1 VRDARP
7 RFCHAVNMVQ
17 HADADDFSYAEPDDP
32 RLKRFFIRLIERM
45 SGQPYLK
52 WLYEDH
58 LANPLPDESFW
69 DAAVRRLELQIVCNE
84 EALARWPREGP
95 LIVVSN
101 HPFGVLDG
109 VVICHLVSRV
119 RDDFRVLTNAILMR
133 AGAIREFL
141 LPIDFTESEE
151 AVKTNLQS
159 RAAAKAHLVGGGC
172 LIIFPA
178 GGVSTTP
185 TPWHRHAVDAEWKTY
200 TGRLIAQAKAPVAPV
215 FFAGQNS
222 RMFQLA
228 SHISLTLR
236 LSLLFKEVHDRI
248 GSELHVR
255 IGEALPYDR
264 LPATGDRQA
273 FMRHL
278 REMTYRLGEG
288 VPQPKNPRVKRPRK
302 APKHARQP
310 YHGKKAAK

>member
-1 VRDARP
+1 
-7 RFCHAVNMVQ
+7 M
-17 HADADDFSYAEPDDP
+17 ADADPDSFSYAEPDDP
-32 RLKRFFIRLIERM
+32 RLKRFVIRLIERM

-58 LANPLPDESFW
+58 LANPLPGESFW
-69 DAAVRRLELQIVCNE
+69 DAAVRRLELGIVCNTDT
-84 EALARWPREGP
+84 LAAWPKEGP

-109 VVICHLVSRV
+109 VVICHLVARV
-119 RDDFRVLTNAILMR
+119 REDFRVLTNSVLMR
-133 AGAIREFL
+133 AKEVREFM

-151 AVKTNLQS
+151 AMKTNLES
-159 RAAAKAHLVGGGC
+159 RAAAKAHLLGGGC
-172 LIIFPA
+172 LIVFPA

-185 TPWHRHAVDAEWKTY
+185 TPWHKRAVDAEWKTY

-228 SHISLTLR
+228 SHISMTLR

-255 IGEALPYDR
+255 IGEAVPFEK

-278 REMTYRLGEG
+278 REMTYSLGEG
-288 VPQPKNPRVKRPRK
+288 VPAPGKSHEKRPRR
-302 APKHARQP
+302 APKPAQP
-310 YHGKKAAK
+310 TSSRKPAVK

>member
-1 VRDARP
+1 MTHDA
-7 RFCHAVNMVQ
+7 A
-17 HADADDFSYAEPDDP
+17 ADDFSYAEPDDP
-32 RLKRFFIRLIERM
+32 RLKRFFIRVIERM

-58 LANPLPDESFW
+58 LANPLPGESFW
-69 DAAVRRLELQIVCNE
+69 DAAVRRLELKILCNE
-84 EALARWPREGP
+84 EELARWPREGS

-109 VVICHLVSRV
+109 VVISHLVSRV
-119 RDDFRVLTNAILMR
+119 REDFRVLTNAVLMR
-133 AGAIREFL
+133 AEAVREFL
-141 LPIDFTESEE
+141 LPIDFAETEE

-159 RAAAKAHLVGGGC
+159 RAAAKAHLLGGGC

-185 TPWHRHAVDAEWKTY
+185 KPWNKRAVDAEWKTY
-200 TGRLIAQAKAPVAPV
+200 TGRLISQAKAPVAPV

-228 SHISLTLR
+228 SHVSLTLR

-248 GSELHVR
+248 GSEMHVR
-255 IGEALPYDR
+255 IGEAVAFES

-288 VPQPKNPRVKRPRK
+288 VPPPSRSRLKRPKR
-302 APKHARQP
+302 APKHSRKSSD
-310 YHGKKAAK
+310 GVREK